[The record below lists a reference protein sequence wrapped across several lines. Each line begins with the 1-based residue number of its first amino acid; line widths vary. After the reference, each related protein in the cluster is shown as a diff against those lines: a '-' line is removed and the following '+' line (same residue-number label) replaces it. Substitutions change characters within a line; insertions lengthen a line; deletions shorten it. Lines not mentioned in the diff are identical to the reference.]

1 MRHRPIVRLAA
12 GLAICLLA
20 AGTVR
25 AADEPNTKRLG
36 KTIAQFKDDS
46 IQVAVSWKYAQ
57 LHPDEKWTYFETW
70 VMPLKGG
77 GTEINREDMSLFL
90 PDGTRLPLPSQKKLA
105 EGLADIRR
113 VLSIGDVSRDP
124 MEGYFISRR
133 VLLRLGFH
141 EIPGTLLTYDS
152 RGLGPYDCGTGDL
165 FWENPKG
172 KWEKG
177 IYTLAIQ
184 HKGLDVKI
192 PMPIGIEGE
201 LERVK

>member
-1 MRHRPIVRLAA
+1 MRHRPIARLAA

-20 AGTVR
+20 AGTAR
-25 AADEPNTKRLG
+25 AADEPNTRRLG
-36 KTIAQFKDDS
+36 KTIAQFKDDN

-77 GTEINREDMSLFL
+77 GTEINREDISLFL

-124 MEGYFISRR
+124 MEGYFGSRR
-133 VLLRLGFH
+133 IVVRLGFH
-141 EIPGTLLTYDS
+141 EIPGTLLTYEM
-152 RGLGPYDCGTGDL
+152 RGLGPYDCGYGDL
-165 FWENPKG
+165 FFENPKG

-184 HKGLDVKI
+184 HKGLDVKV
-192 PMPIGIEGE
+192 PLTIGIEGE